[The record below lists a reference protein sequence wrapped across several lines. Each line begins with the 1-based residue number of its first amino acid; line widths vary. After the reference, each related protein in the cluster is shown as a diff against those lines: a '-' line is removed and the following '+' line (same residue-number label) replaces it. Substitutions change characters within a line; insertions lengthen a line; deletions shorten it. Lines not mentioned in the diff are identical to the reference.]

1 MGLESGGRGQGF
13 KKRSTRNVELHG
25 DLGRVRC
32 VLCMKDYEAS
42 LEWVGMFRDGLAPD
56 CPACIE
62 RSKSAGVDFVCE
74 LIIDESRIM
83 RSARAT
89 SVGTLRPSIV
99 LYDEQHPLGDDI
111 GDLQTY
117 DLSRNP
123 DLLLIM
129 GTSLKVH
136 GLKRVVKEFAKTVHA
151 RKDGLVVFVN
161 ATPPSKEWE
170 GIIDVHIHGQ
180 TDVWAEKVEE
190 DWKRLRP
197 ADWEIQTRLDGEV
210 AVTAGTVKKEA
221 KPKGVKKEVNV
232 EREVKVKKEVKPRVK
247 AEVKPKIEKG
257 AVKPRGTSPCL
268 KIGQC

>member
-1 MGLESGGRGQGF
+1 MSAPR
-13 KKRSTRNVELHG
+13 RREL
-25 DLGRVRC
+25 
-32 VLCMKDYEAS
+32 M
-42 LEWVGMFRDGLAPD
+42 
-56 CPACIE
+56 
-62 RSKSAGVDFVCE
+62 
-74 LIIDESRIM
+74 IDESRIM

-221 KPKGVKKEVNV
+221 KPKGIKKEVKV
-232 EREVKVKKEVKPRVK
+232 EGEVKVKKETKPRVK
-247 AEVKPKIEKG
+247 ADVKPKIEKG
-257 AVKPRGTSPCL
+257 AVKPRGMSAHL
-268 KIGQC
+268 KYEQR

>member
-1 MGLESGGRGQGF
+1 
-13 KKRSTRNVELHG
+13 
-25 DLGRVRC
+25 
-32 VLCMKDYEAS
+32 
-42 LEWVGMFRDGLAPD
+42 LAF
-56 CPACIE
+56 AIRE
-62 RSKSAGVDFVCE
+62 RE

-210 AVTAGTVKKEA
+210 AVTAGTIKKEA
-221 KPKGVKKEVNV
+221 KPKGVKKDVKV
-232 EREVKVKKEVKPRVK
+232 EREVKVKKETKPRVK

-257 AVKPRGTSPCL
+257 AAKPRGMSVL
-268 KIGQC
+268 

>member
-1 MGLESGGRGQGF
+1 MIG
-13 KKRSTRNVELHG
+13 
-25 DLGRVRC
+25 
-32 VLCMKDYEAS
+32 
-42 LEWVGMFRDGLAPD
+42 
-56 CPACIE
+56 
-62 RSKSAGVDFVCE
+62 
-74 LIIDESRIM
+74 ESRIM

-136 GLKRVVKEFAKTVHA
+136 GLKRVVKEFAKSVHS

-170 GIIDVHIHGQ
+170 GIIDVHVHGQ

-197 ADWEIQTRLDGEV
+197 ADWEIQTRLDGEIP
-210 AVTAGTVKKEA
+210 VTAGTVKEEV
-221 KPKGVKKEVNV
+221 KPKTARTKKEVKVDTGVEVKKEGQTKK
-232 EREVKVKKEVKPRVK
+232 ETRVKKEVKVK
-247 AEVKPKIEKG
+247 AEVKSEIENG
-257 AVKPRGTSPCL
+257 AAKPRGTFDVAL
-268 KIGQC
+268 F

>member
-1 MGLESGGRGQGF
+1 
-13 KKRSTRNVELHG
+13 
-25 DLGRVRC
+25 
-32 VLCMKDYEAS
+32 
-42 LEWVGMFRDGLAPD
+42 
-56 CPACIE
+56 
-62 RSKSAGVDFVCE
+62 
-74 LIIDESRIM
+74 M

-89 SVGTLRPSIV
+89 PVGTLRPSIV

-136 GLKRVVKEFAKTVHA
+136 GLKRVVKEFAKSVHA

-170 GIIDVHIHGQ
+170 GIIDVHVHGQ

-190 DWKRLRP
+190 DWKRIRP

-210 AVTAGTVKKEA
+210 AITAGGKEAAKKEA
-221 KPKGVKKEVNV
+221 KPRVKKEVKG
-232 EREVKVKKEVKPRVK
+232 EAGVKVKKEVKPKVK
-247 AEVKPKIEKG
+247 AEDKPKLEKG
-257 AVKPRGTSPCL
+257 AAKPRGMSYFFHPRRY
-268 KIGQC
+268 